1 MKIIVPPKS
10 SCCSELSGRVISNEE
25 ECLAAV
31 DSLHERGVK
40 IVVVTSGLETST
52 TKYCYGSVYKGEFF
66 ALYRSNEPPL
76 QYRFDIPAL
85 PGMFVGTG
93 DVFTSL
99 LLIWMDKLN
108 GDLNLAIQRAIGT
121 LQGLLRRTGQ
131 KAYGNV
137 FILLVLFFHS
147 FCLVLASVTV
157 RDRYSNFKEN
167 IPLANA

>member
-1 MKIIVPPKS
+1 MKIIVPPTS

-52 TKYCYGSVYKGEFF
+52 TKYCYGSVYKG
-66 ALYRSNEPPL
+66 SNEPPL

-137 FILLVLFFHS
+137 FILL
-147 FCLVLASVTV
+147 
-157 RDRYSNFKEN
+157 YK
-167 IPLANA
+167 